1 MTPDRIA
8 AAKSFCVELHGLTNE
23 VEMSESMKNRAA
35 SACFG
40 IAQDHHAAI
49 VLLLESTFYS
59 SSFTLLR
66 SVFEA
71 YLRGLWLK
79 HCATEAQATEFF
91 KGTKPPGNMVAEIE
105 ATPDFSN
112 GVLSRIKKENW
123 NSMCEFTHTGGL
135 HLQRWQSHNSVEPK
149 FDEEEIEEC
158 LNCAELFGAM
168 AGLEQ
173 VQLRKSGDTGASV
186 LELFKKRWP

>member
-1 MTPDRIA
+1 MTPERIFA
-8 AAKSFCVELHGLTNE
+8 AESFGAELHELTNE
-23 VEMSESMKNRAA
+23 IEMLSTVNNRTA

-49 VLLLESTFYS
+49 VFLMKNTFYS
-59 SSFTLLR
+59 SSFALLR
-66 SVFEA
+66 SLFEA

-79 HCATEAQATEFF
+79 HCATEEQANNFF
-91 KGTKPPGNMVAEIE
+91 KGAEPPKTMIAEIE
-105 ATPDFSN
+105 AIPAFSN

-123 NSMCEFTHTGGL
+123 SFMCAFTHTGGL
-135 HLQRWQSHNSVEPK
+135 HLQRWQSPDAVEPK
-149 FDEEEIEEC
+149 FYKEELEEC

-173 VQLRKSGDTGASV
+173 VQLRKSGDTGENV
-186 LELFKKRWP
+186 LQLIQTRWP

>member
-1 MTPDRIA
+1 MTPERIA

-35 SACFG
+35 STCFA

-49 VLLLESTFYS
+49 VLLMENTFYS

-79 HCATEAQATEFF
+79 HCATEVQAAEFF
-91 KGTKPPGNMVAEIE
+91 QGTPPPKTMVAEIE
-105 ATPDFSN
+105 TTPGFSN
-112 GVLSRIKKENW
+112 GVLSRIKKANW
-123 NSMCEFTHTGGL
+123 DSMCEFTHTGGL
-135 HLQRWQSHNSVEPK
+135 HLQRWQSHDAVEPK

-173 VQLRKSGDTGASV
+173 VQLRKSGDTGAGV
-186 LELFKKRWP
+186 LELLKKRWP

>member
-1 MTPDRIA
+1 MTPERIS

-23 VEMSESMKNRAA
+23 VEMSESMKNRTA
-35 SACFG
+35 STCFA

-49 VLLLESTFYS
+49 VLLIENTFYS
-59 SSFTLLR
+59 SSFALLR

-91 KGTKPPGNMVAEIE
+91 QGTEPPKTIVAEIE
-105 ATPDFSN
+105 ATQDFSD

-123 NSMCEFTHTGGL
+123 DSMCGFTHTGGL
-135 HLQRWQSHNSVEPK
+135 HLQRWQSHDAIEPK
-149 FDEEEIEEC
+149 FDSEEIEEC
-158 LNCAELFGAM
+158 LNSAELFGAM

-186 LELFKKRWP
+186 LELIKMRWP

>member
-1 MTPDRIA
+1 
-8 AAKSFCVELHGLTNE
+8 
-23 VEMSESMKNRAA
+23 MSESMKNRTA
-35 SACFG
+35 STCFA

-49 VLLLESTFYS
+49 VLLIENTFYS

-79 HCATEAQATEFF
+79 HCATEAKATEFF
-91 KGTKPPGNMVAEIE
+91 QGTEPPKTMVAEIE
-105 ATPDFSN
+105 ATQDFSD

-123 NSMCEFTHTGGL
+123 DFMCGFTHTGGL
-135 HLQRWQSHNSVEPK
+135 HLQRWQSHDAVEPK
-149 FDEEEIEEC
+149 FDGEEIEEC

-173 VQLRKSGDTGASV
+173 VQLKKSGDAGAGI
-186 LELFKKRWP
+186 LELIKRRWP